1 MTDAAETDAWAFVSG
16 RYRMVDL
23 DFGIRSDDAPT
34 ARFLDRLLAPF
45 REDGDPQRWYE
56 LTTTVDDGL
65 PRVVV
70 LLDGRRVL
78 QPRPLGFIGLFLWH
92 LNQRVM
98 LDTRSALA
106 IHAAVVA
113 RAGHAVVIPGGP
125 DAGKSTLAAALV
137 NAGFDFMSD
146 EAALLRPDDAAV
158 VPYRRWLSVQAGSW
172 PLLPWLRPPPD
183 PAYEHEAR
191 GQWLI
196 PAAELSA
203 DPGPCPAVAFVFPR
217 QTPGTPARLVARSRA
232 ETVRDLARHT
242 TNLGPLGVPGF
253 EALVGACSRAT
264 CWDLELDGL
273 EAAVATIDR
282 LVTKGA

>member
-1 MTDAAETDAWAFVSG
+1 MAATSPDTWAFVSG

-23 DFGIRSDDAPT
+23 DFGIRSDDAVT
-34 ARFLDRLLAPF
+34 AEFLDRLLAPF
-45 REDGDPQRWYE
+45 HAEGEPLRWYE
-56 LTTTVDDGL
+56 HTTVMDEGL
-65 PRVVV
+65 PRVIA
-70 LLDGRRVL
+70 LLDGERVL
-78 QPRPLGFIGLFLWH
+78 QPRPDGFIGLFLWH

-113 RAGHAVVIPGGP
+113 RDGDAVVIPGGP

-137 NAGFDFMSD
+137 DAGFDFLSD
-146 EAALLRPDDAAV
+146 EAALLRLDDAAV

-172 PLLPWLRPPPD
+172 PLLPWLRPTPGL
-183 PAYEHEAR
+183 AYEHEAR

-196 PAAELSA
+196 PADDLSP
-203 DPGPCPAVAFVFPR
+203 DPGPCPAVAVVFPQ
-217 QTPGTPARLVARSRA
+217 QTPGTPARLVRRSRA
-232 ETVRDLARHT
+232 GTVRELARHT
-242 TNLGPLGVPGF
+242 TNLDALGVPGF
-253 EALVGACSRAT
+253 NALARACSQAT

-273 EAAVATIDR
+273 DAAVAAIDR